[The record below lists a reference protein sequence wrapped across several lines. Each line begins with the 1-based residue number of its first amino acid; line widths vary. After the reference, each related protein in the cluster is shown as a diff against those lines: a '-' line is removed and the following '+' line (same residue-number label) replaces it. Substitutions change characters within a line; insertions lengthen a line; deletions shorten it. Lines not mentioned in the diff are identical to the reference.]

1 LAQTVRRQP
10 QATIGA
16 DNPDFQ
22 GGMAARTCGI
32 THEHSEGAGGTPT
45 GQHMTTTLEQLNA
58 AETSAFIA
66 ALHGIY
72 EHSPW
77 IPERAALQRPF
88 RNLTA
93 FKLALHKVVTDASRA
108 EQLGLIRAH
117 PELAGRAAIAG
128 ELTAEST
135 GEQAKA
141 GLNLCSPE
149 EFARLQQLNADYNA
163 KFGFPFILAVK
174 GPTGAGLTR
183 QQIIATFARRLR
195 NQPEDELREALR
207 QIGRIAEM
215 RINDLLGYRPV
226 MGATVMQWAEEIG
239 ALSEDEGALTCTY
252 LTETHQRTAEQIAQ
266 WMREAGMHVHID
278 AVGNVVGRYLSTDPQ
293 ARTLLTGSHY
303 DTVRNGGKY
312 DGREGILLPIAVVK
326 HLHERG
332 ETLPFHFEV
341 IGFSE
346 EEGVRF
352 KSTFLGS
359 NAVTGHFDM
368 KLLDLQDKDGISMRE
383 VITQAGHDVAAIPQ
397 IARDPADILGYVEV
411 HIEQGPVLLN
421 RDLPVGI
428 VTSIAG
434 SSRYLVELK
443 GVASHAGTTPM
454 DMRKDAAAAAAEII
468 LYVEQRCSQDQHAA
482 LVGTVGQLQVP
493 RGSTNVIPGGCQLSL
508 DIRAAVDEVRM
519 AAVKDVL
526 GKIEEICGRRSI
538 DFKLEETLS
547 APAAPCAPW
556 LMDQLRAATER
567 AGVTPFELASGA
579 GHDAMAIAK
588 LTDVCM
594 LFTRCG
600 NGGISH
606 NPLETMT
613 ADDAEVSGQILLDF
627 LRSFEVKR

>member
-1 LAQTVRRQP
+1 
-10 QATIGA
+10 
-16 DNPDFQ
+16 
-22 GGMAARTCGI
+22 
-32 THEHSEGAGGTPT
+32 
-45 GQHMTTTLEQLNA
+45 MTTTLDQLNQ
-58 AETSAFIA
+58 AERSAFIA

-77 IPERAALQRPF
+77 IPERAAAQRPF
-88 RNLTA
+88 RTLTA
-93 FKLALHKVVTDASRA
+93 LKLALQNVVSEASHA

-135 GEQAKA
+135 GEQARA

-149 EFARLQQLNADYNA
+149 EFATLQTLNANYNA

-183 QQIIATFARRLR
+183 QQIIATFSRRLR
-195 NQPEDELREALR
+195 NQVADELREALR
-207 QIGRIAEM
+207 QIGRIAEL
-215 RINDLLGYRPV
+215 RLNELLGYHPAL
-226 MGATVMQWAEEIG
+226 GATVMQWAEDIG

-252 LTETHQRTAEQIAQ
+252 LTDTHRRTAAQIAQ
-266 WMREAGMHVHID
+266 WMREAGMLVHID
-278 AVGNVVGRYLSTDPQ
+278 AVGNVVGRYLSSDPQ
-293 ARTLLTGSHY
+293 AKTLLTGSHY

-312 DGREGILLPIAVVK
+312 DGREGILLPIAVIK

-332 ETLPFHFEV
+332 ESLPFHVEV

-359 NAVTGHFDM
+359 NAITGHFDLN
-368 KLLDLQDKDGISMRE
+368 LLDLQDKDGILLRE

-434 SSRYLVELK
+434 SSRYLVDLK

-468 LYVEQRCSQDQHAA
+468 LYVEQRCAQDQHAA

-493 RGSTNVIPGGCQLSL
+493 RGSTNVIPGACQLSL
-508 DIRAAVDEVRM
+508 DIRAARDDVRQ
-519 AAVKDVL
+519 AAVQDIL
-526 GKIEEICGRRSI
+526 ERIAAICERRSI
-538 DFKLEETLS
+538 DVKLEETLS

-556 LMDQLRAATER
+556 LMAQLAAATER
-567 AGVTPFELASGA
+567 AGIPPFELASGA
-579 GHDAMAIAK
+579 GHDAMAIAR

-627 LRSFEVKR
+627 LRSFRAKN

>member
-1 LAQTVRRQP
+1 
-10 QATIGA
+10 
-16 DNPDFQ
+16 
-22 GGMAARTCGI
+22 
-32 THEHSEGAGGTPT
+32 
-45 GQHMTTTLEQLNA
+45 
-58 AETSAFIA
+58 
-66 ALHGIY
+66 
-72 EHSPW
+72 
-77 IPERAALQRPF
+77 
-88 RNLTA
+88 
-93 FKLALHKVVTDASRA
+93 
-108 EQLGLIRAH
+108 
-117 PELAGRAAIAG
+117 
-128 ELTAEST
+128 
-135 GEQAKA
+135 
-141 GLNLCSPE
+141 
-149 EFARLQQLNADYNA
+149 
-163 KFGFPFILAVK
+163 
-174 GPTGAGLTR
+174 
-183 QQIIATFARRLR
+183 
-195 NQPEDELREALR
+195 
-207 QIGRIAEM
+207 
-215 RINDLLGYRPV
+215 
-226 MGATVMQWAEEIG
+226 
-239 ALSEDEGALTCTY
+239 
-252 LTETHQRTAEQIAQ
+252 
-266 WMREAGMHVHID
+266 MHVHID

-293 ARTLLTGSHY
+293 AKTLLTGSHY

-383 VITQAGHDVAAIPQ
+383 VITQAGHDLAAIPQ

-468 LYVEQRCSQDQHAA
+468 LHVEQRCSQDQHAA

-493 RGSTNVIPGGCQLSL
+493 RGSTNVIPGACQLSL

-519 AAVKDVL
+519 AAVKDIL

-547 APAAPCAPW
+547 AAAAPCAPW